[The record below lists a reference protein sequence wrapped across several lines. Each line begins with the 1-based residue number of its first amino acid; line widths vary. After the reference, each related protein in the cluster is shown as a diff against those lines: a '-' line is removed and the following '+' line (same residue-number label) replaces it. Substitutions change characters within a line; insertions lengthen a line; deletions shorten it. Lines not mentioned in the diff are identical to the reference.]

1 MDNQNILELKKKI
14 NENINKLTKFK
25 EIIITSISFLF
36 QQLNN
41 INQLEKIQ
49 KLPSKYLAAYMLL
62 NEAEYSNYQTELFPY
77 VKIDN
82 TDNLIERITSE
93 LKISERKY
101 IDNIIKELE
110 RFVELKTIDLNA
122 IYIRLEKLNN
132 R

>member
-1 MDNQNILELKKKI
+1 MDNQNILELKKQI

-25 EIIITSISFLF
+25 EIIITSVSFLF

-93 LKISERKY
+93 LKISEKKY

-132 R
+132 S